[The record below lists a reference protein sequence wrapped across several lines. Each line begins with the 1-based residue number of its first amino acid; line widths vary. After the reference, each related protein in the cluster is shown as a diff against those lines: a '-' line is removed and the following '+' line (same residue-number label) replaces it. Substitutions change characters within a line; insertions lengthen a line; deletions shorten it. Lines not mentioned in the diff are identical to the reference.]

1 MYVFASDVFKL
12 SFMFNLDISGKAKIR
27 KVRCGVNTRKQ
38 SPPKKIRVVP
48 ASPPDLHR
56 AVYVPSVFKI

>member
-12 SFMFNLDISGKAKIR
+12 SFMFNLDISGKAKTR
-27 KVRCGVNTRKQ
+27 KVKFGVNMRKQ
-38 SPPKKIRVVP
+38 SPPKKIRAVP

-56 AVYVPSVFKI
+56 PVFFPSVFKI